1 MVILLSCTKSDFSYS
16 ENVFENVLGN
26 VSGGEKAKEKNG
38 HSVVYIL
45 RGQSSTS
52 GKMLHEDLFIT
63 SKEVNKNISIK
74 VLTEVLL

>member
-26 VSGGEKAKEKNG
+26 VSGGKRLRRRKNG

-63 SKEVNKNISIK
+63 
-74 VLTEVLL
+74 